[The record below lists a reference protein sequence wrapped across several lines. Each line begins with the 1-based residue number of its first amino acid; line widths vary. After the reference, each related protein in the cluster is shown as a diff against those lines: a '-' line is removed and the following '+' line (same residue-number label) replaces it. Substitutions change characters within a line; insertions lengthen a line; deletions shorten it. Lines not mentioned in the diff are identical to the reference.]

1 MGKIDVKKLKKSLS
15 LSHYSLILDKLGI
28 PIFSKSNTEWRCFS
42 GDRHKNSYD
51 GGTNLVFYPDTKIFT
66 SFSAGRSYDC
76 ISLVQTRLNLLG
88 QTCSFLD
95 ACNWI
100 LEKTGLDPTKIT
112 KPLANNHIYD
122 WSELERFVRVR
133 KYGNQLPEYK
143 RNIIDTLPQLYPQA
157 WIDEGISEETMAK
170 YQIRYYERCN
180 QTVIPCFD
188 DEARLIGVRV
198 RNWDKDR
205 VEQAKYMLLITL
217 NGQCYKFNT
226 NQVFYGINY
235 NKPMIEQTGE
245 VWLGESEKFVQK
257 LDTFYGPKSCAL
269 GMYGHQLGLQRRNQ
283 LIKMGVKKVVVV
295 PDCDFIGQ
303 DDAFFEEWCKSV
315 RRLCDMFKGYCQV
328 DIVWDDSGELLGPKE
343 NATDRD
349 KETWDKLWESRER
362 YL

>member
-1 MGKIDVKKLKKSLS
+1 MGKVDVKKLKKALT
-15 LSHYSLILDKLGI
+15 LSHYDIILRELGI
-28 PIFSKSNTEWRCFS
+28 PIFSKSNTEWRCWS
-42 GDRHKNSYD
+42 GEKNRNPMD
-51 GGTNLVFYPDTKIFT
+51 GSPALVFFPDTKIFIGYT
-66 SFSAGRSYDC
+66 SSRSYDA

-112 KPLANNHIYD
+112 KSLTNTHVYD
-122 WSELERFVRVR
+122 WSELERFVKVR
-133 KYGNQLPEYK
+133 KYGNQLPEYN
-143 RNIIDTLPQLYPQA
+143 RNIIDTLPPLYPQA

-205 VEQAKYMLLITL
+205 VEQAKYMPLITL
-217 NGQCYKFNT
+217 DGQCYKFNT

-245 VWLGESEKFVQK
+245 VWLGESEKFVLK
-257 LDTFYGPKSCAL
+257 LDGWFGPKSCAL
-269 GMYGHQLGLQRRNQ
+269 AMYGHQLGMQRRNQ
-283 LIKMGVKKVVVV
+283 LIKMGVKRVVYC
-295 PDCDFIGQ
+295 PDMDFIGQ
-303 DDAFFEEWCKSV
+303 DDVFFEDWCKSV

-328 DIVWDDSGELLGPKE
+328 DIVWDDTGELLGAKE

-349 KETWDKLWESRER
+349 KEIWDKLWESRER

>member
-51 GGTNLVFYPDTKIFT
+51 GSPSLIFYPDTKIFQGY
-66 SFSAGRSYDC
+66 SAGRAYDA
-76 ISLVQTRLNLLG
+76 IALVQTRLNLLG

-112 KPLANNHIYD
+112 KPLTNTHVYD

-133 KYGNQLPEYK
+133 KYGNQLPEYN
-143 RNIIDTLPQLYPQA
+143 RDIIDTLPPLYPQA
-157 WIDEGISEETMAK
+157 WIDEGISEETMVK

-188 DEARLIGVRV
+188 SEARLIGVRV

-205 VEQAKYMLLITL
+205 VEQAKYMPLITL
-217 NGQCYKFNT
+217 DGQCYKFNT

-235 NKPMIEQTGE
+235 NKPEIERTGK
-245 VWLGESEKFVQK
+245 VIIVESEKAVMK
-257 LDTFYGPKSCAL
+257 LDTYMGRHNIAL
-269 GMYGHQLGLQRRNQ
+269 GMYGSNLGIQRRNQ
-283 LIKMGVKKVVVV
+283 LIKMGVNTVSYVV
-295 PDCDFIGQ
+295 DNDFIGQ
-303 DDAFFEEWCKSV
+303 DDEFFEQWREKIQHFIKLWDGFC
-315 RRLCDMFKGYCQV
+315 RIE
-328 DIVWDDSGELLGPKE
+328 IVWDNLGLLGPKE
-343 NATDRD
+343 NATDRT
-349 KETWDKLWESRER
+349 KEVWEQLWENREIIK
-362 YL
+362 